1 MEYTKF
7 DGIDKKVSKFFMGTL
22 FMFMDQK
29 DKHFATWDAA
39 YSLGIN
45 AFDTARAYDSEDT
58 FGLWMKERGN
68 REDIVLLSKGCH
80 PKPGSDV
87 ERVTPEAIDED
98 LKVSLEMLQT
108 DYLDIYLLHRDN
120 PSLPVGPIVEKLNEH
135 VAAGRMKIF
144 GGSNWTHQRLEEAN
158 EYAYA
163 HNLQGMSVSSPNFS
177 LAEQVK
183 NPFAPGCVTIAGNA
197 NKEAQDWYTKNQMP
211 VIAYSSMARGLFSGR
226 VDRDVFANDPEAIDQ
241 FCRIGY
247 CYEENFVRIDR
258 CKEIAALKGCTVP
271 QVAMAYVLDSPLNAY
286 PAIGAA
292 NLAELQSTVGALDVK
307 LTPQE
312 VLYLTLQSDSRI

>member
-7 DGIDKKVSKFFMGTL
+7 DGLDKKVSKFFMGTL
-22 FMFMDQK
+22 FMFMSEK

-39 YSLGIN
+39 YELGIN

-68 REDIVLLSKGCH
+68 REDIVLLSKGGH
-80 PKPGSDV
+80 PDGDKQ
-87 ERVTPEAIDED
+87 RITPEDIDAD
-98 LKVSLEMLQT
+98 LKESLKQLQT

-120 PSLPVGPIVEKLNEH
+120 PALPVGPIIEKLNEH
-135 VAAGRMKIF
+135 HAAGRMKIF

-163 HNLQGMSVSSPNFS
+163 HNLVPMSVSSPNFS
-177 LAEQVK
+177 LAEQVQ
-183 NPFAPGCVTIAGNA
+183 NPFAPGCVTIAGHKN
-197 NKEAQDWYTKNQMP
+197 EDAQKWYIANQMP
-211 VIAYSSMARGLFSGR
+211 VLAYSSLARGFFSGR
-226 VDRDVFANDPEAIDQ
+226 ITREMFEKHPEDIDQ

-247 CYEENFVRIDR
+247 CCEENFVRLDR
-258 CKEIAALKGCTVP
+258 CKEIADEKGCTIP

-286 PAIGAA
+286 PVIGAA
-292 NLAELQSTVGALDVK
+292 NRSELESSLGALNVK

-312 VLYLTLQSDSRI
+312 VLYLELKSDTRK